1 MPRVK
6 ASVARHKKKKKIK
19 AHAKGYFGGRSKLW
33 RPVKDAVQRS
43 WQYAYRDRRNRKRE
57 FRRLWIIRINAAAR
71 EHDLTYSRLIN
82 GLRRAGVE
90 LDRKA
95 LADVAV
101 RDPNAFGQLAA
112 VAKEA
117 LGSAR

>member
-6 ASVARHKKKKKIK
+6 ASVARHKKKKKLQE
-19 AHAKGYFGGRSKLW
+19 HAKGFFGGRSKLL
-33 RPVKDAVQRS
+33 RPVKDAVHRS
-43 WQYAYRDRRNRKRE
+43 WQYAYRDRRNKKRD

-71 EHDLTYSRLIN
+71 ENELSYSRFIN

-95 LADVAV
+95 LADLAV
-101 RDPNAFGQLAA
+101 RDPNAFRQLAT

-117 LGSAR
+117 LG